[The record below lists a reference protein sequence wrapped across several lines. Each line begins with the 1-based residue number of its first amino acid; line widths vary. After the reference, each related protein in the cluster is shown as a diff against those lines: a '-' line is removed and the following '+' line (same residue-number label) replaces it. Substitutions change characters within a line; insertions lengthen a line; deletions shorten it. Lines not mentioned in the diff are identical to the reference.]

1 MRSWVSGAIL
11 GAASISLVGC
21 AISSPSSLR
30 DLRPILRTHLEG
42 KDRPGQLAI
51 LAKALRDPSPS
62 IRIAAA
68 RMLGGDYLLSE
79 PELAP
84 LLAALGDKH
93 PVVSAE
99 VARALLLHLPL
110 QVGAAPAVGSATPKA
125 ALPPGDP
132 FLRLGTLNR
141 ENLEYLRRISGGVE
155 QGRGVGP
162 AGMHP
167 LRMLEQTTLGPNVP
181 MPIGSQGLPSR

>member
-11 GAASISLVGC
+11 GATSISLVGC

-84 LLAALGDKH
+84 LMKALGDKH
-93 PVVSAE
+93 PVVRAE
-99 VARALLLHLPL
+99 VARALLLHVPL
-110 QVGAAPAVGSATPKA
+110 QVGPA
-125 ALPPGDP
+125 PGDP
-132 FLRLGTLNR
+132 FLRPGALNR
-141 ENLEYLRRISGGVE
+141 ENLEYLRRISGGLE

-162 AGMHP
+162 AGIHP